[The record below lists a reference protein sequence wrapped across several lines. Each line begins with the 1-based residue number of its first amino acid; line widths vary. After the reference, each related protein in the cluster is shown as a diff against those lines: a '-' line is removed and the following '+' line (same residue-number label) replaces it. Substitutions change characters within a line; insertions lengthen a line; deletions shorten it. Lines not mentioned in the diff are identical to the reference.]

1 MKYDAYY
8 DTTFT
13 QVSPMKNGNRLVISL
28 ADYKMDDGRYTCQ
41 VQRIILGI
49 KNSNSSSN
57 ENSQITFQ
65 LSAQRSVEL
74 EHTVRVRGKS
84 FELLQISFRS

>member
-1 MKYDAYY
+1 
-8 DTTFT
+8 
-13 QVSPMKNGNRLVISL
+13 MKNGNRLVISL

-41 VQRIILGI
+41 VQKIILGI
-49 KNSNSSSN
+49 KKLSSSN

-74 EHTVRVRGKS
+74 EHTVRVRGES
-84 FELLQISFRS
+84 FELL

>member
-1 MKYDAYY
+1 MAIRAPDGANKVDIKYDADY
-8 DTTFT
+8 DTTFA

-49 KNSNSSSN
+49 KNS
-57 ENSQITFQ
+57 QTQARIKI
-65 LSAQRSVEL
+65 
-74 EHTVRVRGKS
+74 HK
-84 FELLQISFRS
+84 

>member
-1 MKYDAYY
+1 MYNADYE
-8 DTTFT
+8 TTFA

-49 KNSNSSSN
+49 KKLSNSSST

-74 EHTVRVRGKS
+74 EHTVRVRGES
-84 FELLQISFRS
+84 FEFL

>member
-1 MKYDAYY
+1 
-8 DTTFT
+8 
-13 QVSPMKNGNRLVISL
+13 MKNGNRLVISL

-41 VQRIILGI
+41 VQKTILGI
-49 KNSNSSSN
+49 KNPPSNSSSN
-57 ENSQITFQ
+57 ENSQITSQ

>member
-1 MKYDAYY
+1 
-8 DTTFT
+8 
-13 QVSPMKNGNRLVISL
+13 MKNGNRLVISL

-41 VQRIILGI
+41 VQKIILGI
-49 KNSNSSSN
+49 KKLSSSN

>member
-1 MKYDAYY
+1 
-8 DTTFT
+8 
-13 QVSPMKNGNRLVISL
+13 MKNGNRLVISL

-49 KNSNSSSN
+49 KKPSNSSSN

-74 EHTVRVRGKS
+74 EHTVRVRGES

>member
-1 MKYDAYY
+1 
-8 DTTFT
+8 
-13 QVSPMKNGNRLVISL
+13 MKNGNRLVISL

-49 KNSNSSSN
+49 HKKLSNSSLN

-74 EHTVRVRGKS
+74 EHTVRVRGES
-84 FELLQISFRS
+84 FEFL